1 MYVRGIGRALAA
13 AAGLLALQ
21 PGSAHAQIW
30 IGQIVGEMM
39 AQGQAAA
46 REQACMNGTPQPD
59 KETDEVRQPALSAMT
74 GYFEAAKGGGAP
86 LSSQF
91 HLDKHSRWTNG
102 TVSASVVDIDRQ
114 SDPFAH
120 GGLALDTASIGFLRA
135 GDGSSA
141 LGQWTVHDAS
151 GATMGTYTAVLT
163 RKLGV
168 WRLSTLELTPARTY
182 IDPVVQYCHKPGD
195 VLPYRLTST
204 ASMREWAEKRLA
216 KAEAKAEKA
225 EQAAA
230 AARAKA
236 DKTPNSASAQADVS
250 EAMVRAKSLADQ
262 REARRTELAGAKTAE
277 ASAVADAKDA
287 EEKKAAAI
295 AALASVK

>member
-1 MYVRGIGRALAA
+1 MHLNRIGGALAA
-13 AAGLLALQ
+13 VAGLLALQ

-30 IGQIVGEMM
+30 IGQIVGNMIAEE
-39 AQGQAAA
+39 QAAA
-46 REQACMNGTPQPD
+46 REQACMNGAPQPD
-59 KETDEVRQPALSAMT
+59 SETAEVRQPALSAMT
-74 GYFEAAKGGGAP
+74 LYFEAAKGGGAP

-102 TVSASVVDIDRQ
+102 NVSASMTEIDRQ

-120 GGLALDTASIGFLRA
+120 DGLALDAASIGFLRA
-135 GDGSSA
+135 GDGSST
-141 LGQWTVHDAS
+141 LGQWIVHDAS
-151 GATMGTYTAVLT
+151 GAKRGTYTAVLT

-182 IDPVVQYCHKPGD
+182 VDPVVQYCHKPGD
-195 VLPYRLTST
+195 VLPYRLSST
-204 ASMREWAEKRLA
+204 TTMREWAEKRFA

-236 DKTPNSASAQADVS
+236 DKSPGNASAQAALT
-250 EAMVRAKSLADQ
+250 EAAARAKTLADQ
-262 REARRTELAGAKTAE
+262 REARRTELAGAKIAE
-277 ASAVADAKDA
+277 ESARADAKAA
-287 EEKKAAAI
+287 EERKAAAI
-295 AALASVK
+295 ASLASAP